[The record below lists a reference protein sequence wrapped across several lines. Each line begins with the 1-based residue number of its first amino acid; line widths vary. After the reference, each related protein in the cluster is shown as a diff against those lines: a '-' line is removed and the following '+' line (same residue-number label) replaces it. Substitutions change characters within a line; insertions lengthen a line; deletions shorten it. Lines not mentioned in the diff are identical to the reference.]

1 MKPIMSASDCPTILY
16 GIKTIIALFQL
27 TFTDDETFKQG
38 LMGLLEVEVS
48 TPAFDIT
55 TLYINVVRIGKR
67 MSNFFMVGA
76 AYGEGVHNITIYH
89 TQFTNQTAAMLL
101 NNSVFYHISSKL
113 VLGAE
118 LVIYV
123 DAGFIN
129 ASVGFY
135 PQIYLEL
142 TNFLKLQSG
151 LGFIYRQGQ
160 MIPQFLARLVSSG
173 S

>member
-89 TQFTNQTAAMLL
+89 TQFTSQSTGLFVD
-101 NNSVFYHISSKL
+101 NSVFFHLAADL
-113 VLGAE
+113 VVYAIAACD
-118 LVIYV
+118 VIRHCRRRRR
-123 DAGFIN
+123 
-129 ASVGFY
+129 
-135 PQIYLEL
+135 P
-142 TNFLKLQSG
+142 
-151 LGFIYRQGQ
+151 
-160 MIPQFLARLVSSG
+160 
-173 S
+173 